1 MSKFNVLLLDDYNTG
16 KSSELKQFLY
26 ENAIQGMIIQGKRQ
40 TATDCSVMTGEN
52 TDTARLELYQL
63 TGEGLLKKEGENI

>member
-1 MSKFNVLLLDDYNTG
+1 MGEKIERSDFV
-16 KSSELKQFLY
+16 
-26 ENAIQGMIIQGKRQ
+26 AI
-40 TATDCSVMTGEN
+40 ATDCSVMTGEN

>member
-26 ENAIQGMIIQGKRQ
+26 ENAIQGMIIWGKR
-40 TATDCSVMTGEN
+40 
-52 TDTARLELYQL
+52 
-63 TGEGLLKKEGENI
+63 